1 MSIIKRIAAGVLSAL
16 TVVSSFPV
24 ANAAPTIEE
33 LEDGTF
39 KFPIMRAAEDDESS
53 EAEIHPGE
61 TYTVWDIG
69 SQTATFLQNGESR
82 DVWPMRSKLKDDAGT
97 IFHVYCGD
105 HTKGNPGGG
114 MDFTVGDK
122 ITDMRLYGVLIRSDA
137 RNTLNAF
144 VNTADGVIAGATD
157 VLKNENFGEW
167 EYFCASQA
175 AVCAAL
181 GDVKIVAGSVDGVT
195 WGSSDSLGYHSDAG
209 KTLSANG
216 KRSALIMYAAIVMLK
231 TSVMFSDV

>member
-1 MSIIKRIAAGVLSAL
+1 MS
-16 TVVSSFPV
+16 
-24 ANAAPTIEE
+24 
-33 LEDGTF
+33 
-39 KFPIMRAAEDDESS
+39 
-53 EAEIHPGE
+53 
-61 TYTVWDIG
+61 
-69 SQTATFLQNGESR
+69 
-82 DVWPMRSKLKDDAGT
+82 SKLKDDTGT
-97 IFHVYCGD
+97 VFHVYCGD
-105 HTKGNPGGG
+105 HAKENPGGG
-114 MDFTVGDK
+114 MTFTVGEK
-122 ITDMRLYGVLIRSDA
+122 ITDMRLYGVLNRSDA
-137 RNTLNAF
+137 RNTLNSF
-144 VNTADGVIAGATD
+144 VNTAENVIPSASD
-157 VLKNENFGEW
+157 VLKDEAFGEW